1 MPTEYEYQAECDY
14 IDETEHELDL
24 EDCDLDLDW
33 DECEIKPADEH
44 EFYNKVKKGGIKK
57 WKNKKLMKN
66 Q

>member
-1 MPTEYEYQAECDY
+1 MKTRGEEFMDCLGNGK
-14 IDETEHELDL
+14 TEHELDL